1 LRRKIM
7 SKLAKCTTTILLILL
22 SSTIL
27 LALSPNALAQVD
39 DAQVILSATT
49 GGTTNP
55 APGTYNYPNGT
66 AIILTATPSE
76 GYTFQYWSISGGYN
90 PGHNQVP
97 IILPNDFIDPDT
109 GQLMEAYF
117 ASLPL
122 QGSTLATYDSL
133 TATQNPLAVLCG
145 FGYTFSY
152 QAVFAPTTPA
162 VKVEATVVVKSAAGG
177 STNPGIG
184 TYTFVD
190 GSKITL
196 TATANSGYVFQYWI
210 ASGTGTSGHEGIL
223 IKDNPLTIT
232 CGAGYSYDYQ
242 PVFAPEGAVTT
253 TTGIPAEYFYAAVII
268 LVILVAAGFGLALMF
283 RRKK

>member
-1 LRRKIM
+1 M

-27 LALSPNALAQVD
+27 LALSPNALAQTD
-39 DAQVILSATT
+39 NAQVILNTA
-49 GGTTNP
+49 GKGTTNP
-55 APGTYNYPNGT
+55 APGSYNYANGT
-66 AIILTATPSE
+66 AIILTATPDQ
-76 GYTFQYWSISGGYN
+76 GYVFSHWEIAGGYN
-90 PGHNQVP
+90 TAANNPP
-97 IILPNDFIDPDT
+97 LLIPPSWIDPNTYTAINPDT
-109 GQLMEAYF
+109 GEAVPF
-117 ASLPL
+117 AQTPTT
-122 QGSTLATYDSL
+122 STYAYE
-133 TATQNPLAVLCG
+133 TATQNPLGVICG
-145 FGYTFSY
+145 YGYTFSY
-152 QAVFAPTTPA
+152 TAVFVPTTPTA
-162 VKVEATVVVKSAAGG
+162 QVEATVVVKSAAGG
-177 STNPGIG
+177 TTNPGTG
-184 TYTFVD
+184 TYTFAD
-190 GSKITL
+190 GSAIKL

>member
-1 LRRKIM
+1 M

-27 LALSPNALAQVD
+27 VALSPNALAQVD

-49 GGTTNP
+49 GGTTTP

-66 AIILTATPSE
+66 AIVLTATPSE
-76 GYTFQYWSISGGYN
+76 GYTFKYWSISGGYT

-97 IILPNDFIDPDT
+97 LILPNDFIDPDT
-109 GQLMEAYF
+109 GQIIGDYF
-117 ASLPL
+117 PKLP
-122 QGSTLATYDSL
+122 STSSTYDSL

-152 QAVFAPTTPA
+152 QAVFAPTAPA

-223 IKDNPLTIT
+223 ITDNPLTIT

-242 PVFAPEGAVTT
+242 PVFTPEGAVTT

-268 LVILVAAGFGLALMF
+268 LVILAAAGFGLALMK
-283 RRKK
+283 RGKK